1 MSTPKEEAAK
11 EWTASALQQ
20 NVEPGKEEAKKHQG
34 LLHMPSMPSVRRLGK
49 GGKKG
54 STSPMDWGM
63 PGELT
68 KEEVDVFMKFR
79 EIVEQRGGEFRNTIY
94 SFSEEEGEAYTLCRW
109 LRARKFKL
117 NDVIAMVEEATEVR
131 KDARMKGFYPDPVEA
146 LGADPSIYLT
156 LYPQCYSGVA
166 KTGAP
171 VFYSKPGVLNVDGME
186 CITSLDGILK
196 YHWYVMMHD
205 YANRLRAQKAKDP
218 EFSRFECV
226 AVMDL
231 DHLTTA
237 QVSQRALN
245 IIKTQTAI
253 DSVCFPETM
262 QKMLIINAPRFFS
275 LSWKIIKG
283 WIDPRTAGKIEII
296 SSRSSWEK
304 RLKELIKL
312 DQLPSD
318 YGGTGPSTDVTLME
332 DTSRGVKRMVTE
344 LMHLRSHASH
354 SFDIFAGEEAEI
366 SVFTRGTSGAFF
378 SLADGSS
385 KKGVSYVEKVNV
397 THVGPTDELSPPSS
411 ILLTESI
418 GRIKGPAKIKVKA
431 DSKGGRFSAEN
442 YLIVGKVFGSE

>member
-1 MSTPKEEAAK
+1 MAEPSK
-11 EWTASALQQ
+11 EWTASALQHHDG
-20 NVEPGKEEAKKHQG
+20 PGDAPADDTNKRAG
-34 LLHMPSMPSVRRLGK
+34 LLHMPTVRRLGK
-49 GGKKG
+49 QKKG

-117 NDVIAMVEEATEVR
+117 NDVVAMIEEATEVR
-131 KDARMKGFYPDPVEA
+131 KEARLKDFYPDPIEA
-146 LGADPSIYLT
+146 LGADPSIYLA

-171 VFYSKPGVLNVDGME
+171 VFWSKPGVLNVDGME

-205 YANRLRAQKAKDP
+205 YANRLRSQKVKDP
-218 EFSRFECV
+218 EFNRFECV

-283 WIDPRTAGKIEII
+283 WIDQRTAAKIEII

-304 RLKELIKL
+304 RLKELVDK

-318 YGGTGPSTDVTLME
+318 YGGTGPNTKVTQME
-332 DTSRGVKRMVTE
+332 NASEGVRKMHTE
-344 LMHLRSHASH
+344 LMHLRAHASH
-354 SFDIFAGEEAEI
+354 IFDVVAGEEMEI
-366 SVFTRGTSGAFF
+366 TVYTRGTTGAIF
-378 SLADGSS
+378 SIVDGAS
-385 KKGVSYVEKVNV
+385 KKGTTYVDNVDV
-397 THVGPTDELSPPSS
+397 THAGPTDELSPPSS
-411 ILLTESI
+411 VLITESS
-418 GRIKGPAKIKVKA
+418 GRIAGPGKIKVRA

-442 YLIVGKVFGSE
+442 FLLVAKVYKQ